1 MMNIQSSINY
11 INLASYICIM
21 PPDPIFTPSIFLPSR
36 YGHNSTPLLAA
47 IFSQQLVLN
56 LSASGIP

>member
-1 MMNIQSSINY
+1 
-11 INLASYICIM
+11 M